1 MIILPRKNN
10 IGLIISSQLFPQAEK
25 YID

>member
-1 MIILPRKNN
+1 MISRKNN
-10 IGLIISSQLFPQAEK
+10 IGLVISSQLFPQAEK